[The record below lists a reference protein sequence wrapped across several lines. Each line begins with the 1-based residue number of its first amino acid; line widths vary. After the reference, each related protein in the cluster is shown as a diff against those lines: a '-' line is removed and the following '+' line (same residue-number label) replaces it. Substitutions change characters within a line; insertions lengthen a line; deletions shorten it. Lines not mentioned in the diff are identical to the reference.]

1 MIVRAGLAVSTAIT
15 LSCFAVPALANT
27 DGDRESVAGE
37 IIVTANKRDESI
49 SKVGAS
55 IAAFDTTMLENRN
68 IGTPEE
74 LVQNVHHHRD
84 LAIAVRARDDEL
96 AR

>member
-1 MIVRAGLAVSTAIT
+1 MIDMPTI
-15 LSCFAVPALANT
+15 
-27 DGDRESVAGE
+27 
-37 IIVTANKRDESI
+37 KRSFYI
-49 SKVGAS
+49 Y
-55 IAAFDTTMLENRN
+55 
-68 IGTPEE
+68 TPEE

>member
-1 MIVRAGLAVSTAIT
+1 MIDMPTI
-15 LSCFAVPALANT
+15 
-27 DGDRESVAGE
+27 
-37 IIVTANKRDESI
+37 KRSFYI
-49 SKVGAS
+49 Y
-55 IAAFDTTMLENRN
+55 IY
-68 IGTPEE
+68 TPEE